1 MGDEQL
7 LNPGA
12 LEPLF
17 GPSDI
22 PTHHRVRA
30 KVKGEPAEVVKGRR
44 PSPITIAQNLRR
56 ELADWREAQYG
67 GASDTSIELLCHW
80 FLRDHEV
87 RAPDGG
93 TRPFAYY
100 FCQREAIETLVYLHE
115 VRGIRTLSAL
125 TADFGGADSE
135 RAALGVAPSE
145 DLWPKYAF
153 KLATGA
159 GKTKVMSLAIV
170 WSYFHSLRES
180 DSEMARHFVV
190 VAPGITVFERLK
202 EDFENGRIFDAD
214 PLIPPAWRGDWNM
227 SVVLQDEPARA
238 ATGGA
243 IYLTNIHRL
252 HDTGKRKSKE
262 PDAYDWMGPK
272 VSKASAL
279 DASEELRQRIASHR
293 RVVVLN
299 DEAHHVWDPDSAW
312 NEAISFIAETS
323 RKKGGGLVAQLDFS
337 ATPKDDKGQVFKH
350 VVCDTPL
357 GEAVDAGIVKSPI
370 IGHGERLVERAHEDA
385 AYKYENHLTLGYKRW
400 LLSKEEWEKSGKKA
414 LLFVMTESTEAA
426 DSIAG
431 RLNSD
436 PIYAELNG
444 RTINLHTNLK
454 GKLKKKGRGK
464 DAFVEFVESEREISD
479 DDLKQLR
486 KLSRELDDSTSP
498 YRCIVSVLMLREGW
512 DVRNV
517 TTIIPLRPL
526 SASSRILPEQTLGRG
541 LRRMTPPG
549 QAAEVVTVVEHKAFS
564 ELYRDELSQEGLP
577 IEVVDIDQ
585 VPRTTVT
592 IYPDAVNK
600 DLQVLDVLI
609 PRLSEGYRVDP
620 DLADL
625 TFDEVRRAFTA
636 SFQPLP
642 LGAPTETEVKYEGRH
657 LITDEV
663 VEQMSIKLPLL
674 ADGVGAVSFFR
685 EELERAIRIR
695 GQHAKLAPLIQQFL
709 EEVLFEARVTLYDP
723 RLVSRLADPDVR
735 EHMRATFVPLLLAK
749 VTKKEQRLKE
759 SEPTSVCSWKPF
771 QVTHSEKRPTQTA
784 RKTPFNLVPCANH
797 LEVAMTGFA
806 DLAYDVAAFAK
817 NAGPQ
822 ALRID
827 YLNSAGRRSIYTPDF
842 LVRLTDGSYFL
853 VETKGRSDLD
863 VATKAAA
870 AIEWCKAAS
879 RQKTKWSYLFVPQDV
894 FEQVSGNS
902 MEALA
907 RACAPSLAE
916 TLRQA
921 AAPGQATLP
930 FGGLSDAERATE
942 QLQEFI
948 DRAVFDALPSRY
960 RKAIEHAV
968 ALFGFHRNKDAV
980 SFAPVFQPLL
990 GPIDH
995 AAEALLRARLEGF
1008 VPADSVSQADFFEP
1022 DLSAV
1027 KKNKHPFLKDQAN
1040 RLKRLLVHHA
1050 PLMPTGLLS
1059 FCLGYATNDDEA
1071 LPGVFTVVRAQFA
1084 AFSGS
1089 PLKGQLDTCYEFRNR
1104 YIAHQ
1109 KEEKELKDVDE
1120 TRDALRTWSRLLHAL
1135 HSAVNDSAS
1144 PPSSASHAAEG
1155 PRPPYKGGPPRA

>member
-1 MGDEQL
+1 MADAGEQL
-7 LNPGA
+7 VNPGA

-22 PTHHRVRA
+22 PSHHRVRA
-30 KVKGEPAEVVKGRR
+30 KVKGQPAEVVKGRR
-44 PSPITIAQNLRR
+44 PSPITIAHNLRR
-56 ELADWREAQYG
+56 EVADWREAQYG
-67 GASDTSIELLCHW
+67 GASDTTIELLSHW
-80 FLRDHEV
+80 FLREHEV
-87 RAPDGG
+87 RAAGG
-93 TRPFAYY
+93 ERVAFSYY
-100 FCQREAIETLVYLHE
+100 FCQREAIETLVYLNE
-115 VRGIRTLSAL
+115 VRGIRALSGL
-125 TADFGGADSE
+125 TSAFGGADSE

-170 WSYFHSLRES
+170 WSYFHALRES

-252 HDTGKRKSKE
+252 HDSRKRKSKD

-279 DASEELRQRIASHR
+279 DASEELRARIASHQ
-293 RVVVLN
+293 RVMVLN

-312 NEAISFIAETS
+312 NEAITFIAETT
-323 RKKGGGLVAQLDFS
+323 RKRGGGLVAQLDFS

-370 IGHGERLVERAHEDA
+370 IGHGDRLVERAHEDA

-426 DSIAG
+426 DSIAR

-436 PIYAELNG
+436 PIFPELHG

-454 GKLKKKGRGK
+454 GKLKKRGRGK
-464 DAFVEFVESEREISD
+464 DSFVEFVESEKDISD
-479 DDLKQLR
+479 DDLKELR

-526 SASSRILPEQTLGRG
+526 SADSRILPEQTLGRG

-564 ELYRDELSQEGLP
+564 ELYRDQLSQEGLP
-577 IEVVDIDQ
+577 IEVVDIEN
-585 VPRTTVT
+585 VPKTTVT
-592 IYPDAVNK
+592 IYPDAAKK
-600 DLQVLDVLI
+600 DLQALDILI

-620 DLADL
+620 DLAEFS
-625 TFDEVRRAFTA
+625 FDEVRSAFA
-636 SFQPLP
+636 GQFQPLP
-642 LGAPTETEVKYEGRH
+642 LGEPAETEVKYEGRH

-695 GQHAKLAPLIQQFL
+695 GQHAKLAPHIQQFL
-709 EEVLFEARVTLYDP
+709 EEILFEAKVTLYDP

-735 EHMRATFVPLLLAK
+735 EHVRATFVPLLLAK
-749 VTKKEQRLKE
+749 VTKKEPRLKE
-759 SEPTSVCSWKPF
+759 SEAASVCSWKPF
-771 QVTHSEKRPTQTA
+771 QVTHSERRPTQTA

-797 LEVAMTGFA
+797 LEVAMTNFA
-806 DLAYDVAAFAK
+806 DLAHDVVAFAK

-822 ALRID
+822 SLRVD
-827 YLNSAGRRSIYTPDF
+827 YLNAAGRRAIYTPDF
-842 LVRLTDGSYFL
+842 MVRMSDGSHFL
-853 VETKGRSDLD
+853 VETKGRSDSD

-870 AIEWCKAAS
+870 AVEWCKAAS

-894 FEQVSGNS
+894 FEQVRGNS
-902 MEALA
+902 METLA
-907 RACAPSLAE
+907 RACAPALADV
-916 TLRQA
+916 LRQA
-921 AAPGQATLP
+921 SGRREATLP
-930 FGGLSDAERATE
+930 FGGPTDAERASE

-968 ALFGFHRNKDAV
+968 ALFGFHKNKDAV

-995 AAEALLRARLEGF
+995 AAEALLRTRLEAT
-1008 VPADSVSQADFFEP
+1008 VPADSVSQTDFFEP
-1022 DLSAV
+1022 DFSAA
-1027 KKNKHPFLKDQAN
+1027 KKNKHPFLRDQAN

-1059 FCLGYATNDDEA
+1059 FCLGYATGDDA
-1071 LPGVFTVVRAQFA
+1071 AIPGVFAAVRSQFA
-1084 AFSGS
+1084 SFAGS
-1089 PLKGQLDTCYEFRNR
+1089 PLKGELDACYEFRNR

-1109 KEEKELKDVDE
+1109 KEERELKDVEE
-1120 TRDALRTWSRLLHAL
+1120 TRAALRTWSRTLNAL
-1135 HSAVNDSAS
+1135 HQAVQLSA
-1144 PPSSASHAAEG
+1144 AAGAVRNVADG
-1155 PRPPYKGGPPRA
+1155 PRPPYRGGRSD